1 MKSDNTLTRTERRA
15 AESLAGIF
23 GLRMFGLFLLY
34 PVFAGYAHSLPGA
47 TAFTIGIALGI
58 YGLTQALLQLP
69 FGMVSDR
76 IGRKPVITLGLVIFV
91 IGSVIAALSHSI
103 DGIIV
108 GRAVQGAGAVGA
120 ATLALAADLTRAEHR
135 TKAIGMIGAGI
146 GLAFAVAVVV
156 GPVINAVA
164 GLEGIFGITAVL
176 GACGLVVL
184 WLAVP
189 TPVCSLRHRSNEAV
203 PAQLGRVLKDRELQ
217 RLYISIFALHL
228 MLAALFMVLPSM
240 LGRIAG
246 LTKSSEWL
254 FYLPVLA
261 VGLVLMVPA
270 VIHAERHARIKPV
283 ALGAIAVLTLTPLW
297 LSLGGTH
304 RIWLALIL
312 AVFFGA
318 FTLMEA
324 LLPSLISR
332 LARPESKG
340 SALGVYST
348 AQFLGIFVGG
358 VLGGLLLG
366 RTGET
371 GVFVLVGAA
380 GLAWLGFFFTL
391 KPPRMLA
398 SRMFTVAVVNT
409 EQAQRLAQALEAVT
423 GVEEAVILA
432 EEGVA
437 VVRVDAA
444 HLDEAALERILPDVQ
459 PASV

>member
-1 MKSDNTLTRTERRA
+1 MKSANSLTRTERRA

-34 PVFAGYAHSLPGA
+34 PVFAGYAHRLPGA
-47 TAFTIGIALGI
+47 TALTIGIALGI
-58 YGLTQALLQLP
+58 YGLTQAMLQLP
-69 FGMVSDR
+69 FGMLSDH
-76 IGRKPVITLGLVIFV
+76 IGRKPVIALGLGIFV
-91 IGSVIAALSHSI
+91 LGSVVAALAHGI
-103 DGIIV
+103 GGIIV

-135 TKAIGMIGAGI
+135 TKAIGMIGGGI
-146 GLAFAVAVVV
+146 GLAFGVAVIA
-156 GPVINAVA
+156 GPAINAVA

-176 GACGLVVL
+176 GACGLAVL
-184 WLAVP
+184 WFAVP
-189 TPVCSLRHRSNEAV
+189 TPVRSLRHRSNQAV
-203 PAQLGRVLKDRELQ
+203 PAQLGQVLKDRELQ
-217 RLYISIFALHL
+217 RLYVSIFVLHL
-228 MLAALFMVLPSM
+228 MLAALFLVLPSM

-270 VIHAERHARIKPV
+270 VIHAERHGRIKPV
-283 ALGAIAVLTLTPLW
+283 ALGAIAVLALTPLW
-297 LSLGGTH
+297 LSLGGSH
-304 RIWLALIL
+304 LVWLALIL

-340 SALGVYST
+340 SALGVYSS

-358 VLGGLLLG
+358 LLGGLLLG
-366 RTGET
+366 HAGEA

-380 GLAWLGFFFTL
+380 GLVWLGFFSKL
-391 KPPRMLA
+391 RPPRMLA
-398 SRMFTVAVVNT
+398 SRLFTVDASNP
-409 EQAQRLAQALEAVT
+409 EQARRLVHELEAVA

-432 EEGVA
+432 EEGT
-437 VVRVDAA
+437 VVLRVDAA
-444 HLDEAALERILPDVQ
+444 RLDEAALVRILPDSTSEAV
-459 PASV
+459 

>member
-1 MKSDNTLTRTERRA
+1 
-15 AESLAGIF
+15 
-23 GLRMFGLFLLY
+23 
-34 PVFAGYAHSLPGA
+34 
-47 TAFTIGIALGI
+47 
-58 YGLTQALLQLP
+58 
-69 FGMVSDR
+69 
-76 IGRKPVITLGLVIFV
+76 
-91 IGSVIAALSHSI
+91 
-103 DGIIV
+103 
-108 GRAVQGAGAVGA
+108 
-120 ATLALAADLTRAEHR
+120 
-135 TKAIGMIGAGI
+135 
-146 GLAFAVAVVV
+146 
-156 GPVINAVA
+156 
-164 GLEGIFGITAVL
+164 VL

-189 TPVCSLRHRSNEAV
+189 TPVRSLRHRSNEAV
-203 PAQLGRVLKDRELQ
+203 PAQLGQVLKDRELQ
-217 RLYISIFALHL
+217 RLYVSIFALHL

-283 ALGAIAVLTLTPLW
+283 ALGAIAVLALTPFW

-304 RIWLALIL
+304 RVWLALIL

-348 AQFLGIFVGG
+348 SQFLGIFVGG

-366 RTGET
+366 RSGET
-371 GVFVLVGAA
+371 GVFVLVGVV
-380 GLAWLGFFFTL
+380 GVVWLGFFLTL

-398 SRMFTVAVVNT
+398 SRLFTVAVANA
-409 EQAQRLAQALEAVT
+409 EQARRLAQELEAVA

-437 VVRVDAA
+437 VVRIDTA
-444 HLDEAALERILPDVQ
+444 HLDEAALEKILPNVQ

>member
-1 MKSDNTLTRTERRA
+1 MKSTNSLTRTERRA

-34 PVFAGYAHSLPGA
+34 PVFAGYAHSFPGA
-47 TAFTIGIALGI
+47 TALTIGVALGI

-69 FGMVSDR
+69 FGMLSDH
-76 IGRKPVITLGLVIFV
+76 IGRKPVITLGLAIFV
-91 IGSVIAALSHSI
+91 IGSVMAALSHTI
-103 DGIIV
+103 GGIIA

-135 TKAIGMIGAGI
+135 TKAIAMIGSGI
-146 GLAFAVAVVV
+146 GLAFAVAVVA
-156 GPVINAVA
+156 GPAINAAA

-189 TPVCSLRHRSNEAV
+189 TPVRSLRHRSNQAV
-203 PAQLGRVLKDRELQ
+203 PALLGQVLKDRELQ
-217 RLYISIFALHL
+217 RLYASIFALHL
-228 MLAALFMVLPSM
+228 MLAALFMVLPAM
-240 LGRIAG
+240 LGRVAG
-246 LTKSSEWL
+246 LAKSSEWL
-254 FYLPVLA
+254 FYLPVLT

-270 VIHAERHARIKPV
+270 VIYAERQGKIKPV
-283 ALGAIAVLTLTPLW
+283 ALGAIAVLALTPLW
-297 LSLGGTH
+297 LGLGGTH
-304 RIWLALIL
+304 RVWLAFIL

-348 AQFLGIFVGG
+348 SQFLGIFAGG

-366 RTGET
+366 RVGET
-371 GVFVLVGAA
+371 GVFALIGVA
-380 GLAWLGFFFTL
+380 GLAWLAFFATL

-398 SRMFTVAVVNT
+398 SRMFTVDASNSQ
-409 EQAQRLAQALEAVT
+409 QARRLAQDLEAVA

-444 HLDEAALERILPDVQ
+444 RLDEAALARILPDSTSEAV
-459 PASV
+459 